1 MVDFRGKFIYINIYI
16 YLQWNWEADFFSTS
30 LCQAAENILS
40 LLLGGSSESPRVLL
54 SSGGGGGGLGASVS
68 GVTWAFSP
76 PHRGRVFSG
85 GPDNAVEPLNSFV
98 WLASIQACEP
108 RPTQSAAIVTVR
120 MLQQLCDRLQCY
132 TAALSS
138 SPAPLLCLSL
148 YFHFF
153 FLCEDPVILSQAWWL
168 SSVPRPSFI
177 FLIFCSS
184 SSLPLS
190 AMPYYSLSSSPARF
204 SFFFFFDVTFSQPP
218 APHFL
223 ARVTLP
229 CRSAVY
235 FVCQIVLLL
244 LCFREHGH
252 WQETWKFTYADT
264 GSLQAQTGTISFI
277 MCLCLLDGV

>member
-1 MVDFRGKFIYINIYI
+1 MSFVDGIIRRRTGQRQCGRGQIRISQKNKAGHWQMKPRRMMVISSGRFQREIHIYKYIYISPVK
-16 YLQWNWEADFFSTS
+16 LRSWFFSTS

-204 SFFFFFDVTFSQPP
+204 SFFFFLMWLSRN
-218 APHFL
+218 H
-223 ARVTLP
+223 
-229 CRSAVY
+229 
-235 FVCQIVLLL
+235 LLL
-244 LCFREHGH
+244 IF
-252 WQETWKFTYADT
+252 
-264 GSLQAQTGTISFI
+264 
-277 MCLCLLDGV
+277 